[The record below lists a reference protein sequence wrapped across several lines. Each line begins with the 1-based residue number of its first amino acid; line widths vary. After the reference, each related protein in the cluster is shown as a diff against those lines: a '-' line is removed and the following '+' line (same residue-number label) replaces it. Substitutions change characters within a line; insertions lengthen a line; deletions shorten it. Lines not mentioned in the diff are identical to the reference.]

1 MMGTSVSRTYQY
13 NNSLVTVKFGNI
25 IESSS
30 QVIVCTG
37 NNQLRMDGGLGFAV
51 KRMAGKTPLID
62 TQKYTPTKLGDVI
75 VSSAGTL
82 PQKHLFHIT
91 TIGYIEGDKYAV
103 SNEQVEEYIIRK
115 AIRKC
120 FALIS
125 AMNLCSIAF
134 PLIGD
139 GTVALPLEEASRM
152 MAESISANLSL
163 TNQALNVE
171 VYIYNMNADN
181 YTKYLPVFE
190 SFAAFS
196 NPLQRY
202 HPAPAFNTDI
212 SVNTVSN
219 KSFDVFVSYSRKDS
233 SIAEFLCQ
241 ALDSI
246 NVSYWIDRNGVFS
259 GDNYKERIVDAI
271 LSCKIFLFIS
281 SQNSNASKHTT
292 REVGIAFQADIPVVP
307 VKIDDANYAKSIYYD
322 LVFIDWIEMKGMTTE
337 SIEKFKTSIKIHL
350 NERNQI

>member
-1 MMGTSVSRTYQY
+1 MIGDSISRTYQY
-13 NNSLVTVKFGNI
+13 NNSLVTVRFGNI

-37 NNQLRMDGGLGFAV
+37 NHWLRMDGGLGYAI
-51 KRMAGKTPLID
+51 KQKAGETPLID
-62 TQKYTPTKLGDVI
+62 TQKYTPTKLGDIV
-75 VSSAGTL
+75 VSSAGEL

-91 TIGYIEGDKYAV
+91 TIGYIEGEKYAV
-103 SNEQVEEYIIRK
+103 SNEQVEEFIIKK

-139 GTVALPLEEASRM
+139 GTVALPLEDASRM

-163 TNQALNVE
+163 TNQTLNVE
-171 VYIYNMNADN
+171 IYVFNKHVDN

-196 NPLQRY
+196 NPLQHHRSN
-202 HPAPAFNTDI
+202 HTITDTSSNI
-212 SVNTVSN
+212 VSQ
-219 KSFDVFVSYSRKDS
+219 KTFDVFISYSRKDIS
-233 SIAEFLCQ
+233 KAEFLCQ
-241 ALDSI
+241 TLDSI

-259 GDNYKERIVDAI
+259 GDNYKEKIVDAI

-281 SQNSNASKHTT
+281 SQNSNASKHTA
-292 REVGIAFQADIPVVP
+292 REVGIAFQSDIPVVP
-307 VKIDDANYAKSIYYD
+307 VKIDDAVYAKSIYYD
-322 LVFIDWIEMKGMTTE
+322 LVFIDWIEMKEMTKE
-337 SIEKFKTSIKIHL
+337 SIEKFKTSIKMHL
-350 NERNQI
+350 NERNHR